1 MKSSAAILLSCV
13 AFVTANFDLYIGQ
26 QTGTTPEGGNEDMWN
41 IYPSDPSCSDVY
53 TARNYF
59 GRDDVS
65 GQIGVRCDGAG
76 CFGGNS
82 PADVDVLEMHF
93 GDNPKYHWTIYKD
106 RNYDMYGLDE
116 NVYGNCVPFPGNEYS
131 CNQGQAIFDGVR
143 KFRCITEFTVDQIEA
158 AE

>member
-13 AFVTANFDLYIGQ
+13 AFVTANFNLYIGQ

-59 GRDDVS
+59 EEDDVS
-65 GQIGVRCDGAG
+65 QKIGVRCDGAG

-82 PADVDVLEMHF
+82 PADVDVWRCISE
-93 GDNPKYHWTIYKD
+93 TIPSTI
-106 RNYDMYGLDE
+106 G
-116 NVYGNCVPFPGNEYS
+116 
-131 CNQGQAIFDGVR
+131 AIFDGVR

>member
-59 GRDDVS
+59 EEDDVS
-65 GQIGVRCDGAG
+65 QKIGVRCDGAG

-82 PADVDVLEMHF
+82 PADVDV
-93 GDNPKYHWTIYKD
+93 WRCISVTIPSTI
-106 RNYDMYGLDE
+106 G
-116 NVYGNCVPFPGNEYS
+116 
-131 CNQGQAIFDGVR
+131 AIFDGVR